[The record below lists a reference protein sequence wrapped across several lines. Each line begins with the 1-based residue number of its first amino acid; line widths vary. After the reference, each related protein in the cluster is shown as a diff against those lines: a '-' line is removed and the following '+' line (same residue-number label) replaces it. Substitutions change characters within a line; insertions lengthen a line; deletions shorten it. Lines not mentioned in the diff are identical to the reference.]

1 MGNAQEAALS
11 AFYRFYLLQDDDHI
25 ARRREDYFADDA
37 AAIAAARCVIGDYP
51 GVEIW
56 CEQRKVVTLS
66 LQDVARL
73 QPPVAHRT
81 EHRAALLINRNRHL
95 LQEAAQACRRAE
107 VLRARLTAGGSCAR
121 ANLPSRGAGRRQ
133 RPSMADVSDHGA
145 RT

>member
-1 MGNAQEAALS
+1 MS

-56 CEQRKVVTLS
+56 CDRRKVITLS

-73 QPPVAHRT
+73 QPPVAPRAP
-81 EHRAALLINRNRHL
+81 HRAALLKSRNKHL
-95 LQEAAQACRRAE
+95 LQKAAQTCRRTE
-107 VLRARLTAGGSCAR
+107 MLRTRLASDGSRSR
-121 ANLPSRGAGRRQ
+121 ANWPSRGASEPQ
-133 RPSMADVSDHGA
+133 PPSTADVSNHQA
-145 RT
+145 QT